1 MHRRNFLAAAGAAL
15 AVAPS
20 TAYAY
25 EVNKSTEFGSKLIA
39 IGQPFTPP
47 ELPLLRADESV
58 VKLTSF
64 TGEVVVATFWATWC
78 HVCQHEMPVLD
89 KLAADMAG
97 EGVRVLPLSLDSGND
112 AMEKVAK
119 YYKRRDINTLEVI
132 LDAGRYN
139 AGQFGIRGTPTTFF
153 LDKSAQVV
161 GAIEGEAHLDTDEAR
176 AYLRHLASA

>member
-15 AVAPS
+15 AVAPAS
-20 TAYAY
+20 AHAY
-25 EVNKSTEFGSKLIA
+25 EVNTETDFGSKLIILA
-39 IGQPFTPP
+39 EPFTPP

-89 KLAADMAG
+89 KLADEMAG
-97 EGVRVLPLSLDSGND
+97 ENVRILPLSLDSGSD
-112 AMEKVAK
+112 ALEKVTK
-119 YYKRRDINTLEVI
+119 YYKRRDIGTLEVI

-153 LDKSAQVV
+153 INKTAQVV
-161 GAIEGEAHLDTDEAR
+161 GAIEGEAHLDSDEAR
-176 AYLRHLASA
+176 AYLRHLAAA